1 MSQVIYDSE
10 WGVASKLKEKT
21 GLTDRQIKSY
31 RQTAW
36 VEGVHFKRIPL
47 DGSSSEERGLV
58 WYNIPNINRFVKE
71 A

>member
-31 RQTAW
+31 RLIWSQRIQ
-36 VEGVHFKRIPL
+36 GLLKREI
-47 DGSSSEERGLV
+47 
-58 WYNIPNINRFVKE
+58 Y
-71 A
+71 

>member
-1 MSQVIYDSE
+1 M
-10 WGVASKLKEKT
+10 
-21 GLTDRQIKSY
+21 
-31 RQTAW
+31 
-36 VEGVHFKRIPL
+36 PL

>member
-31 RQTAW
+31 RQTSW
-36 VEGVHFKRIPL
+36 VEGV
-47 DGSSSEERGLV
+47 
-58 WYNIPNINRFVKE
+58 NRHGFNRHLRVI
-71 A
+71 

>member
-31 RQTAW
+31 RQTSW

-47 DGSSSEERGLV
+47 MEAAPKSEDLSGTTSQTLTGL
-58 WYNIPNINRFVKE
+58 
-71 A
+71 